1 MAKLHHKSSSS
12 GLALPEPEKL
22 LDTIH
27 TFLSN
32 CHTPAVLEEGEE
44 LIRLSVGEYAIE
56 IRAGRLWVE
65 AWPETSSLSRRI
77 LSIDNHKPGVLDC
90 SIHQFGGE
98 PGKLS
103 FLDLNRPQTG
113 HRTINGERQNFS
125 EQFRRMLFRQF
136 PGWTIAALSCGM
148 DLQRS
153 FSPVFPRAKLTKG
166 QEVIAAMACPGQ
178 SAEPDLLTFALLWF
192 HHLRASQ
199 KPETRISLCLFL
211 PDGTGSLTAHRLRWL
226 RSEALRPRIF
236 RFNEHG
242 SAGEVDPQD
251 LGNLQ
256 TEVSARYLPPQI
268 GPEIQALLSRLE
280 SLPGVGYCYE
290 LNGAVSLRCRGSEF
304 ARAEAGRLFLGLEER
319 REVELHQIDEIEG
332 FARHFSSLAAA
343 PPVFHERWLE
353 SVVRA
358 NLLTIDPA
366 LRPQPLH
373 SQVLTFAAGDR
384 TVIDL
389 LAVSTEGGLTVLEL
403 KASEDLHLPMQ
414 ALDYWTRVKWHA
426 GRGELQHLFPGIAL
440 APTAPKLVLLAPAM
454 SFHSAN
460 VTVLSYFSPEI
471 DVERVG
477 ANSHWHEQ
485 FRVVLRLKGADT
497 PISHGRFHAN
507 SELNEY
513 S

>member
-1 MAKLHHKSSSS
+1 M
-12 GLALPEPEKL
+12 
-22 LDTIH
+22 
-27 TFLSN
+27 
-32 CHTPAVLEEGEE
+32 
-44 LIRLSVGEYAIE
+44 RLSPGEYSLE

-65 AWPETSSLSRRI
+65 AWPEAASLSRRI
-77 LSIDNHKPGVLDC
+77 LSIDSHKPGVLDC
-90 SIHQFGGE
+90 SIHRFGGAA
-98 PGKLS
+98 GKLS
-103 FLDLNRPQTG
+103 FLDLQRPQTG
-113 HRTINGERQNFS
+113 HRTLSGERHSFS

-136 PGWTIAALSCGM
+136 PGWTIAGLSCGM

-166 QEVIAAMACPGQ
+166 AETIAAMACPGKND
-178 SAEPDLLTFALLWF
+178 EPELLTFALLWF

-199 KPETRISLCLFL
+199 KPEARLSLALFL
-211 PDGTGSLTAHRLRWL
+211 PDGAGNLTAHRLRWL
-226 RSEALRPRIF
+226 RSDALRPRIF

-268 GPEIQALLSRLE
+268 GPEVQALLSRLE

-290 LNGAVSLRCRGSEF
+290 LAGTVSLRYRGIEF

-319 REVELHQIDEIEG
+319 REIPLPQIAEIED
-332 FARHFSSLAAA
+332 FVKHLSNLAAA
-343 PPVFHERWLE
+343 PPTFPERWLE
-353 SVVRA
+353 SVVRV
-358 NLLTIDPA
+358 NLSAVDPA

-389 LAVSTEGGLTVLEL
+389 LAVSVEGGLTVLEL

-414 ALDYWTRVKWHA
+414 ALDYWTRIKWHA
-426 GRGELQHLFPGIAL
+426 ERGELQHLFPGTAL
-440 APTAPKLVLLAPAM
+440 AATAPKLVLLAPAM

-460 VTVLSYFSPEI
+460 ATVLSYFSPEI

-477 ANSHWHEQ
+477 ANSHWREQ
-485 FRVVLRLKGADT
+485 CRVVLRLKGADV
-497 PISHGRFHAN
+497 PISHGRFHVH
-507 SELNEY
+507 SELDEY